1 MDELLNYIDNFV
13 EERDWHQFHSEDNLA
28 KSIVLE
34 ANELLEHY
42 QFDRNGDHD
51 REGINDEIADIMT
64 YCLMFCLKIGEDPID
79 LVYRKMKKNAD
90 KYPAEKARGSNRKY
104 TEL

>member
-1 MDELLNYIDNFV
+1 MDELLKYIEDFV
-13 EERDWHQFHSEDNLA
+13 RERDWEQFHSENNLA

-42 QFDRNGDHD
+42 QFSPDCDND
-51 REGINDEIADIMT
+51 REGVRDELADIMT
-64 YCLMFCLKIGEDPID
+64 YCLMFCNRIKEDPID
-79 LVYRKMKKNAD
+79 LVYRKMRKNAE
-90 KYPAEKARGSNRKY
+90 KYPAEKARGSNKKY